1 MQQLSCSTYL
11 KKRQHMR
18 DKKAKAQ
25 IKKTKL

>member
-11 KKRQHMR
+11 KKRQYMR
-18 DKKAKAQ
+18 DKKTKAQ